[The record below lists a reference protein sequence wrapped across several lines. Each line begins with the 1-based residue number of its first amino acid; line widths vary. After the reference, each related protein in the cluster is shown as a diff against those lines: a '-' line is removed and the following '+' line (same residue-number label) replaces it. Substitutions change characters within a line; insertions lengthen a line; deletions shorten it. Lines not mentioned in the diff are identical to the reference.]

1 MRNKFIIIVL
11 SLFSL
16 FSCHKTE
23 QMDNN
28 PESRELFLQSEM
40 LIKTTIREIYE
51 SKDSLEVD
59 SLSNAFEK
67 KITDINFAY
76 APGTDLKLTEEENDS
91 LFKLLERMTHVKSKK
106 LLDLSLSTQDTL
118 LYNEEKMENNL

>member
-28 PESRELFLQSEM
+28 QESRELFLQSEM
-40 LIKTTIREIYE
+40 LIKTTIMEIYE

-67 KITDINFAY
+67 KITDINFVY